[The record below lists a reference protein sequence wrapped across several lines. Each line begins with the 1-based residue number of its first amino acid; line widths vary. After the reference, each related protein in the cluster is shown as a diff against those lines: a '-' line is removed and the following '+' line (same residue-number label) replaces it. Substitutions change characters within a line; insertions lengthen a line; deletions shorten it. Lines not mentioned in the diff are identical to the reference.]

1 MAKKAANT
9 PLYQQL
15 KEKILANIS
24 AGAYSKGQRI
34 PTEKELS
41 ETFGMSRVTVRRAV
55 KDLEKEGILVSYPK
69 RGTFVAQ
76 HSFRRNISH
85 NSSFTEICEASGLKA
100 GAKTIK
106 SVIEDATPED
116 VQAFGISKNSK
127 VIVLE
132 RIRYA
137 DKIPVAIETS
147 RFPESYSFLIEED
160 LNNKSMISVLAEK
173 YNIHFTS
180 KGTTTIKLVNA
191 TYEQSKYL
199 SLPKGY
205 PLISISC
212 ISYDENGK
220 PCHDSR
226 QLIVGDKFELYL

>member
-1 MAKKAANT
+1 
-9 PLYQQL
+9 
-15 KEKILANIS
+15 
-24 AGAYSKGQRI
+24 
-34 PTEKELS
+34 
-41 ETFGMSRVTVRRAV
+41 
-55 KDLEKEGILVSYPK
+55 
-69 RGTFVAQ
+69 
-76 HSFRRNISH
+76 
-85 NSSFTEICEASGLKA
+85 
-100 GAKTIK
+100 
-106 SVIEDATPED
+106 
-116 VQAFGISKNSK
+116 
-127 VIVLE
+127 
-132 RIRYA
+132 
-137 DKIPVAIETS
+137 
-147 RFPESYSFLIEED
+147 
-160 LNNKSMISVLAEK
+160 MISVLAEK

>member
-1 MAKKAANT
+1 MAKKAANI

-100 GAKTIK
+100 MRKASAIT
-106 SVIEDATPED
+106 V
-116 VQAFGISKNSK
+116 GIC
-127 VIVLE
+127 
-132 RIRYA
+132 
-137 DKIPVAIETS
+137 
-147 RFPESYSFLIEED
+147 
-160 LNNKSMISVLAEK
+160 AE
-173 YNIHFTS
+173 
-180 KGTTTIKLVNA
+180 
-191 TYEQSKYL
+191 
-199 SLPKGY
+199 
-205 PLISISC
+205 
-212 ISYDENGK
+212 
-220 PCHDSR
+220 
-226 QLIVGDKFELYL
+226 

>member
-1 MAKKAANT
+1 MVKTAANV

-15 KEKILANIS
+15 KDKLLANIA
-24 AGAYSKGQRI
+24 AGAYSKDQRI

-41 ETFGMSRVTVRRAV
+41 ETFEVSRVTVRRAV
-55 KDLEKEGILVSYPK
+55 KDLEKEGVLVSYPR

-85 NSSFTEICEASGLKA
+85 NSSFTEICEASGQKA

-106 SVIEDATPED
+106 SVIENATPED
-116 VQAFGISKNSK
+116 VQNFGISKNAK

-137 DKIPVAIETS
+137 NQVPVAIEVS

-160 LNNKSMISVLAEK
+160 LNNKSMIRVLADK

-191 TYEQSKYL
+191 TYEQARYL
-199 SLPKGY
+199 ALPKGY
-205 PLISISC
+205 PLISISS

-226 QLIVGDKFELYL
+226 QFIVGDKFELYL